1 MTEKIY
7 IQNDDEKI
15 ELSGS
20 ALTEFL
26 AVQEEIKN
34 AELAKETQVIAKAA
48 ARQAVLNRLGLTE
61 EEAQLILGGSN

>member
-48 ARQAVLNRLGLTE
+48 ARQAVLDRLGLTE